1 MLFLAS
7 QSPRRRQLLEQLG
20 FAYQILEVDV
30 PEVVAD
36 GEPAEDYVQRVAREK
51 AAAGLQRVG
60 ATPGAVV
67 LGADTEV
74 VLDGVVF
81 GKPRDADDAR
91 AMLRRLAGRS
101 HLVLSALC
109 CAAAGREEI
118 VLQRSDV
125 RFAPLDDAA
134 IDAYLASGEWQ
145 GKAGAYAIQG
155 RAGAFISHL
164 AGSFTGVMGLP
175 LHEAAR
181 LLHGF
186 GIRPGG

>member
-1 MLFLAS
+1 
-7 QSPRRRQLLEQLG
+7 
-20 FAYQILEVDV
+20 
-30 PEVVAD
+30 
-36 GEPAEDYVQRVAREK
+36 
-51 AAAGLQRVG
+51 
-60 ATPGAVV
+60 
-67 LGADTEV
+67 
-74 VLDGVVF
+74 
-81 GKPRDADDAR
+81 
-91 AMLRRLAGRS
+91 
-101 HLVLSALC
+101 
-109 CAAAGREEI
+109 
-118 VLQRSDV
+118 V